1 MQAFLYIELTTHITY
16 RKPLPEQVKQ
26 QLPEVAVL
34 DIDAESDELIQHY
47 ALRLLRESDQAVVCI
62 KADATAPGLGKAMAL
77 LEELFEEKAGRLV
90 LLLGEHSRLQRM
102 FQARPHVQLRQVGEE
117 EVLEE
122 VKRFLGEF

>member
-1 MQAFLYIELTTHITY
+1 MQAFLYIELTTHTTY
-16 RKPLPEQVKQ
+16 SKPLPEQVKR

-34 DIDAESDELIQHY
+34 DIDAGSDELLQHY

-62 KADATAPGLGKAMAL
+62 KADANTPGLGKAMAI

-102 FQARPHVQLRQVGEE
+102 FQARPHVQLRQVEE
-117 EVLEE
+117 EEALNE
-122 VKRFLGEF
+122 VKQFLAKV